1 LKKGIFISIVVAGA
15 VATTLMLVPTSPSAP
30 AVESHEGHD
39 DHAGHDHEGQT
50 SADPLQAKID
60 EADRILQEGKEPPM
74 KAIFLLREV
83 LEEDPNHIGATM
95 KLGQLSLISGQYDKA
110 EARFQH
116 AFDIAPETPGVGAG
130 MVQALMG
137 QGKGEE
143 ARTFGLEWV
152 KAYPDHP
159 DTTEVQA
166 QLESMK

>member
-1 LKKGIFISIVVAGA
+1 MKKGIFISIVVAGA
-15 VATTLMLVPTSPSAP
+15 LATTLMLVPTTPPP
-30 AVESHEGHD
+30 ADTPAMDHSGHDHADHEGH
-39 DHAGHDHEGQT
+39 E

-60 EADRILQEGKEPPM
+60 EADRILQEGVEPPM

-116 AFDIAPETPGVGAG
+116 AFDLAPETPGVGTG

-137 QGKGEE
+137 QGKGDE
-143 ARTFGLEWV
+143 ARTFGLELV
-152 KAYPDHP
+152 EAYPNHNDAK
-159 DTTEVQA
+159 EVQA